1 MLTKLVHKFG
11 YRVAANPAILV
22 EMAPILIPVVA
33 VAAIHDAVDYFRK

>member
-1 MLTKLVHKFG
+1 MLAKLVSKFG
-11 YRVAANPAILV
+11 YKIAANPEILV